1 MTVFIL
7 KNKTPPSKKLPK
19 TKKAKI
25 QSQKNF
31 SVSILVQFLLIFFN
45 LEQNSSVELCVLKVL
60 SSESLY
66 GITPLQLL
74 CMHFP
79 LIKLLSN
86 KKFVSALPILII
98 SLQPS
103 FFCVSSAAFIK
114 VGHFFL
120 IEIFSSL
127 CFYNITPLIFLLPHW
142 LFHFTLFPWFL
153 PFYQISRSWMKYLR
167 TLSSLPSVVSSITRL
182 S

>member
-1 MTVFIL
+1 MTGVQ
-7 KNKTPPSKKLPK
+7 TCALP
-19 TKKAKI
+19 I
-25 QSQKNF
+25 F
-31 SVSILVQFLLIFFN
+31 IFFN
-45 LEQNSSVELCVLKVL
+45 LEQNSSVELFVLKVL

-74 CMHFP
+74 CIHFP
-79 LIKLLSN
+79 LIKLLSS
-86 KKFVSALPILII
+86 KKFVSTLPILVI
-98 SLQPS
+98 SHQLS

-127 CFYNITPLIFLLPHW
+127 CFYNNTSLIFLLPHW
-142 LFHFTLFPWFL
+142 LFHFSLFPWFL
-153 PFYQISRSWMKYLR
+153 PFYQISKSWMKYLR